1 MKSPRKILLF
11 IYIIFL
17 VSLTINMF
25 TRPKA
30 VTPVPVRVVTDFP
43 KYVLPKTPIVSLVNE
58 TETSISVDVCADMQ
72 LTANGVTRP
81 NSMEGFCRVVEVPA
95 KTTTPLV

>member
-1 MKSPRKILLF
+1 
-11 IYIIFL
+11 
-17 VSLTINMF
+17 
-25 TRPKA
+25 
-30 VTPVPVRVVTDFP
+30 
-43 KYVLPKTPIVSLVNE
+43 
-58 TETSISVDVCADMQ
+58 MQ